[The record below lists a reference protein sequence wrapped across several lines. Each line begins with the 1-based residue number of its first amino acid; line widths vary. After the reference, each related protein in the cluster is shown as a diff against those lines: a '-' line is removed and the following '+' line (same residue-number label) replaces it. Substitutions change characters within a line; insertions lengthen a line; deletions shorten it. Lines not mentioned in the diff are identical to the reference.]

1 MGDDVP
7 VAESTAPRRRGRRP
21 AGEDTKGAL
30 LSAARAVFT
39 EQGYDGATVRMIAA
53 RAQVDPAMVNHWF
66 GGKES
71 LFAAAV
77 QLPVTPQQ
85 ILETVLAGPVEGLG
99 ERIVR
104 RFLSVWDETGGGPFV
119 ALMRSAS
126 SHDDAAGMLREFV
139 THALFGKI
147 ARAIEADQPDLRAS
161 LVGAQVAGLGMMRYV
176 IKLEPLASAD
186 HDTLAAAVAPTLQ
199 RYLTGDL
206 A

>member
-1 MGDDVP
+1 MP

-77 QLPVTPQQ
+77 QMPITPEQ
-85 ILETVLAGPVEGLG
+85 ILETVIPGPKDELG
-99 ERIVR
+99 ARIVR
-104 RFLSVWDETGGGPFV
+104 RFVSVWDETGGGPFV

-126 SHDDAAGMLREFV
+126 SHDDAAAMLREFI
-139 THALFGKI
+139 THALFGRI
-147 ARAIEADQPDLRAS
+147 ARAIEADRPEFRAA
-161 LVGAQVAGLGMMRYV
+161 LVGSQVAGLGMMRYV
-176 IKLEPLASAD
+176 IKVEPLASAD
-186 HDTLAAAVAPTLQ
+186 HDTVVAAVAPTLQ

-206 A
+206 GAG